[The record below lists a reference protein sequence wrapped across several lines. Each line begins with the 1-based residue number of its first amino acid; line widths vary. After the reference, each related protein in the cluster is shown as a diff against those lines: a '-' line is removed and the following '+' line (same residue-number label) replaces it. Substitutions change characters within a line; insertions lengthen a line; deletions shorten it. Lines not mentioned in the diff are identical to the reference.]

1 MTNADRECN
10 SPDAIPRHADH
21 PISLTKGSESVRNN
35 AETGFAG
42 ALGPKPGTQAPAT
55 QREAGA
61 IRAIFA
67 RAPKHLAS
75 IRPHAQWQSKVPCL
89 PGRGIDAL
97 GRFRPRKAACRLN
110 FTAKPPSSG

>member
-10 SPDAIPRHADH
+10 SPDAIRRHADN

-55 QREAGA
+55 QREAGGDSSYF
-61 IRAIFA
+61 RASFQTPRVNSPTA
-67 RAPKHLAS
+67 NRNRRS
-75 IRPHAQWQSKVPCL
+75 VGL
-89 PGRGIDAL
+89 PGRDIDAP
-97 GRFRPRKAACRLN
+97 GRFRPRKAPAD
-110 FTAKPPSSG
+110 